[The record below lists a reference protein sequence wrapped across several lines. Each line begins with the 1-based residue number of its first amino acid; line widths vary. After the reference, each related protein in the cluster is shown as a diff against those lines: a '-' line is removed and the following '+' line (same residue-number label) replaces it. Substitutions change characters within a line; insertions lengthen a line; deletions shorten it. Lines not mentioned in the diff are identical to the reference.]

1 MTGAG
6 EETREEGGDGNKSH
20 QSISIVGKLP
30 SGSKTTRVPTWRTDS
45 DLSEQ
50 ETYKIPLGA
59 NKCENVKK
67 TQDIIGSSLGK
78 YCDIDGRDS

>member
-67 TQDIIGSSLGK
+67 TQDIIGFSLGK
-78 YCDIDGRDS
+78 YCDIDGSR